1 MSDQAQSTLT
11 RADDAQTVPE
21 LVNWVKQGG
30 FSLNLPPERLAFL
43 LAITV
48 MSQERFED
56 ELSEGELIDAFRI
69 VSEQFAASGDSSAGN
84 LAFRANNAIN
94 EMVQARLLS
103 RFTSE
108 MTEGDSIYR
117 LTPLAMGIAD
127 YYARH
132 REYSTL
138 KLSVQLSMV
147 ADEIEKARSAAMQDG
162 DAKFWRHN
170 VYGVLKYSVAEIFD
184 RIDLNQRVMDEQQ
197 QQVKD
202 DIAALLTQDW
212 QAAIA
217 NCEYLLNE
225 TSSTLREL
233 QDTLQ
238 AAGDNLQ
245 SQLLEIQEV
254 VRSRDDL
261 DFVDAMV
268 YSLQMKLDRIINW
281 GQQAIDLW
289 IGYDRHVHKF
299 IRTAIDMD
307 KNRAFSQRLRQSV
320 SDFFDAPWF
329 LTYADA
335 ERLRDTRD
343 EALVLRDDEVTGEMP
358 AEVEFEELTVVDD
371 ALSRQVSEMLQR
383 HRQTGQAINLG
394 DVLKSYLAEH
404 PQARHFDLAR
414 LVINQAVRMG
424 YSQSDFNAIQPDWQ
438 AINDFGAK
446 VQANVID
453 KY

>member
-1 MSDQAQSTLT
+1 MSDQAQSSLYGE
-11 RADDAQTVPE
+11 DDAQTIPE
-21 LVNWVKQGG
+21 LVSWIKQSDLG
-30 FSLNLPPERLAFL
+30 LQLPPERLAFL
-43 LAITV
+43 LAMAV
-48 MSQERFED
+48 MSQERLED
-56 ELSEGELIDAFRI
+56 ELSEHELVDVFRL
-69 VSEQFAASGDSSAGN
+69 VSEQFVSDEDGRLGN
-84 LAFRANNAIN
+84 VGFRANNAIN

-117 LTPLAMGIAD
+117 LTPLALGIAD

-147 ADEIEKARSAAMQDG
+147 ADEIAKARRAAEEDG
-162 DAKFWRHN
+162 DAAFWRQN
-170 VYGVLKYSVAEIFD
+170 VFGVLKYSVAEIFD

-197 QQVKD
+197 QHVKE

-217 NCEYLLNE
+217 NCEHLLNE
-225 TSSTLREL
+225 TSNTLQEL
-233 QDTLQ
+233 QETLQ
-238 AAGDNLQ
+238 AAGDELQ
-245 SQLLEIQEV
+245 SQLLQIQEV
-254 VRSRDDL
+254 VRHREEL

-268 YSLQMKLDRIINW
+268 YSLQMKLDRIVNW

-320 SDFFDAPWF
+320 SDYFESPWF

-343 EALVLRDDEVTGEMP
+343 EALVLRDDEVTGDMP
-358 AEVEFEELTVVDD
+358 EEVTFEQLTVVDD
-371 ALSRQVSEMLQR
+371 SLSQAVSNMLNR
-383 HRQTGQAINLG
+383 HRETGQAIDLG
-394 DVLKSYLAEH
+394 RILKDYLAEH

-424 YSQSDFNAIQPDWQ
+424 YSQSDLNAIQPDWQ
-438 AINDFGAK
+438 TINDFGAK

>member
-1 MSDQAQSTLT
+1 MSDQAQSSQH
-11 RADDAQTVPE
+11 REGDAQTVPE
-21 LVNWVKQGG
+21 LVSWVKHNNFALQ
-30 FSLNLPPERLAFL
+30 LPPERLAFL
-43 LAITV
+43 LAMAV
-48 MSQERFED
+48 MSQERLDD
-56 ELSEGELIDAFRI
+56 ELSEHELVDVFRL
-69 VSEQFAASGDSSAGN
+69 VSEQFMNDEGGSVGN
-84 LAFRANNAIN
+84 IAFRANNAIN

-117 LTPLAMGIAD
+117 LTPLALGIAD

-147 ADEIEKARSAAMQDG
+147 ADEIAKARGAAEEDG
-162 DAKFWRHN
+162 DAAFWRHN
-170 VYGVLKYSVAEIFD
+170 VYGVLKYSVADIFD

-217 NCEYLLNE
+217 NCEHLLNE
-225 TSSTLREL
+225 TSNTLQEL
-233 QDTLQ
+233 QETLQ
-238 AAGDNLQ
+238 AAGDELQ

-254 VRSRDDL
+254 VRQRDEL
-261 DFVDAMV
+261 EFVDAMV
-268 YSLQMKLDRIINW
+268 YRLQMKLDRIVNW

-320 SDFFDAPWF
+320 SDYLDAPWF

-343 EALVLRDDEVTGEMP
+343 EALVLRDDEVTGDMP
-358 AEVEFEELTVVDD
+358 EEVTFEQLAVVDD
-371 ALSRQVSEMLQR
+371 TLSQKVSQMLNR
-383 HRQTGQAINLG
+383 HRETGQAIDLG
-394 DVLKSYLAEH
+394 RVLKDYLAEH

-424 YSQSDFNAIQPDWQ
+424 YSQSDLNAIQPDWQ

>member
-1 MSDQAQSTLT
+1 MSDQAQSSQSWT
-11 RADDAQTVPE
+11 DDAQTVPE
-21 LVNWVKQGG
+21 LVSWVKQSDLG
-30 FSLNLPPERLAFL
+30 LNLPPERLAFL
-43 LAITV
+43 LAMAV
-48 MSQERFED
+48 MSQERLED
-56 ELSEGELIDAFRI
+56 ELSEHELVDVFRL
-69 VSEQFAASGDSSAGN
+69 VSEQFVSGESATLGN
-84 LAFRANNAIN
+84 VAFRANNAIN

-108 MTEGDSIYR
+108 MTDGDSIYR
-117 LTPLAMGIAD
+117 LTPLALGIAD

-147 ADEIEKARSAAMQDG
+147 ADEIAKARRAAEEDG
-162 DAKFWRHN
+162 DATFWRHN

-197 QQVKD
+197 QQVKE

-225 TSSTLREL
+225 TSSTLQEL
-233 QDTLQ
+233 QETLQ
-238 AAGDNLQ
+238 AAGDELQ

-254 VRSRDDL
+254 VRGRDDL
-261 DFVDAMV
+261 EFVDRMV
-268 YSLQMKLDRIINW
+268 YSLQMKLDRIVNW

-320 SDFFDAPWF
+320 SDYFDAPWF

-358 AEVEFEELTVVDD
+358 EEVAFEQLSVVDD
-371 ALSRQVSEMLQR
+371 GLSQKVSQMLNR
-383 HRQTGQAINLG
+383 HRETGQAIDLG
-394 DVLKSYLAEH
+394 RVLKDYLAEH

-424 YSQSDFNAIQPDWQ
+424 YSQSDLNAIQPDWQ